1 MGEVC
6 AIGGHD
12 VSVHFGCLRK
22 ITFCKNVSMRGVAGM
37 DKIKLSGFEQ
47 RNSSA
52 AARILVS
59 TSVDGFHSN

>member
-1 MGEVC
+1 MF
-6 AIGGHD
+6 
-12 VSVHFGCLRK
+12 VHFGCLRK
-22 ITFCKNVSMRGVAGM
+22 ITFCKNVSMRVVAGM

-47 RNSSA
+47 RNSSS